1 MSELVQAARRE
12 LVAGQPDELVLA
24 REVAVDR
31 PDRQAALAD
40 DVRDG
45 RAVVALLAEDAGRG
59 GQDPVPDLLLVGG
72 ADTGH
77 DRLPKRM
84 DVHRNLA
91 HGCAERNHLGLDK
104 TNGHSLSSSGP
115 TLSREELRC
124 SAAGERSSTASA
136 DPSPSSPSSSRSP
149 APCSRRRPHRP
160 CRQAAGST
168 PIPNRRPS
176 RPASTPSSAP
186 ARARSSR
193 SSARD
198 ARGRREVR
206 RVPGR
211 DQDRDRRVVDRA
223 RGHRHHRLRRDRR
236 SALHQHGRGRRV
248 HRRRAERHRRA
259 VGRGRR
265 PDPRGDRPAGRLHRR
280 S

>member
-24 REVAVDR
+24 REVAVDG
-31 PDRQAALAD
+31 PDRQTALAD

-72 ADTGH
+72 TDTGH

-91 HGCAERNHLGLDK
+91 HGRAERNHPVLTKRMVILYLPRVRPCPERNSDVQPLGSVRLP
-104 TNGHSLSSSGP
+104 L
-115 TLSREELRC
+115 
-124 SAAGERSSTASA
+124 
-136 DPSPSSPSSSRSP
+136 PSSRRPPRRHHRDRQLRARDADLIGP
-149 APCSRRRPHRP
+149 VGRRLARRR
-160 CRQAAGST
+160 
-168 PIPNRRPS
+168 IPNRRPS

-193 SSARD
+193 SS
-198 ARGRREVR
+198 GPRRPAPTR
-206 RVPGR
+206 RPTSS
-211 DQDRDRRVVDRA
+211 RA
-223 RGHRHHRLRRDRR
+223 R
-236 SALHQHGRGRRV
+236 S
-248 HRRRAERHRRA
+248 RRRPP
-259 VGRGRR
+259 GCR
-265 PDPRGDRPAGRLHRR
+265 PCPRSPASSATPRPATRASSARPGTPRT
-280 S
+280 SSSS